1 MTCNCIDLVSP
12 TYSVGKLER
21 NNPLPAGQY
30 WIDVVGLK
38 AQEHFAAWRF
48 ENKDALLILVY
59 ENYDAQGDFPARDWV
74 KFEVKTPVP
83 WNAVQLGFP
92 NIIEPED
99 SIDTSSDTATNPT
112 NEEIGVCDIA
122 CQVEKVGW
130 VVGGVLVLG
139 LLVSVVKR

>member
-1 MTCNCIDLVSP
+1 VI
-12 TYSVGKLER
+12 
-21 NNPLPAGQY
+21 GQ
-30 WIDVVGLK
+30 K

-48 ENKDALLILVY
+48 DNQNALLILVS
-59 ENYDAQGDFPARDWV
+59 EHYDAQGDFPSRDWV
-74 KFEVKTPVP
+74 KFEVKTPVS

-92 NIIEPED
+92 NIIAPED

-130 VVGGVLVLG
+130 VVGGVLVAA
-139 LLVSVVKR
+139 LVVSIVRR